1 MNIHYLL
8 ATGYYLRIMKLPD
21 LYMAIWIILF
31 ISVIGVIPVKAQDDK
46 MYLSLPTGDVQVIDI
61 NNVQKITFSEQDINF
76 HFKSNA
82 GDIQPISY
90 DTLITFNKPKSSIET
105 LDLGNSRFVRQPPYI
120 LIDSDDIILGI
131 SVYNIRGIQ
140 LINEIIN
147 ATSTALSLELLSPG
161 VNIICISTQRAK
173 HNFKIVK

>member
-90 DTLITFNKPKSSIET
+90 DTLIT
-105 LDLGNSRFVRQPPYI
+105 